1 MSMHIDPLDAA
12 YAEMDREMAAEQA
25 GRRAAEQVAREQR
38 AASAKARQRA
48 ELEHKR
54 GLLNTELSMVRRRLR
69 ALDEAGP
76 AAR

>member
-12 YAEMDREMAAEQA
+12 FAEMDREMAAEQA
-25 GRRAAEQVAREQR
+25 GRRAAEQVAREQH

-54 GLLNTELSMVRRRLR
+54 GLLNTELSMVHRRLT
-69 ALDEAGP
+69 ALDAES
-76 AAR
+76 RV